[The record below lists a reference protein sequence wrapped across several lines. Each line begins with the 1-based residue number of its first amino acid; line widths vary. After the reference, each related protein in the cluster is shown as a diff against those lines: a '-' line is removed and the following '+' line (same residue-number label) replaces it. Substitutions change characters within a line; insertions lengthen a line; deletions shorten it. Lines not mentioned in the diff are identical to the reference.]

1 MITEKQ
7 NLKRYTNISDAI
19 YDYAKSLENHFETN
33 IEIKKDTEIHSI
45 DYTKLTQVAIF
56 NQAKEM
62 FNKIGQRVFKN
73 NNEII
78 YVSNSDI
85 KESIAKTIRNIEQKK
100 IIAEHMEV
108 FANLDKIIE
117 NGIKIA
123 TANERKGR
131 YQNLNWDYYA
141 TPIKIDGKKYIVE
154 FDTLLRERNEK
165 HFRLQRIYS
174 LENAIKKQAVPTGRV
189 DNQRLDRFVEQPVSN
204 NDNNTL

>member
-7 NLKRYTNISDAI
+7 NLKHYTNISDAI
-19 YDYAKSLENHFETN
+19 YDFAKSLENHFETN
-33 IEIKKDTEIHSI
+33 IEIKKDKEIHSI
-45 DYTKLTQVAIF
+45 DLTQVAIF

-62 FNKIGQRVFKN
+62 FGKIGRKVFKN
-73 NNEII
+73 NNETI
-78 YVSNSDI
+78 YVSNSV
-85 KESIAKTIRNIEQKK
+85 KESIAKTIRNNEQKK

-131 YQNLNWDYYA
+131 YQNLKWDYYA

-174 LENAIKKQAVPTGRV
+174 LENVIKKQAIPTGRV
-189 DNQRLDRFVEQPVSN
+189 DNQRLDRFVEQPVSD
-204 NDNNTL
+204 NDNSTP

>member
-7 NLKRYTNISDAI
+7 NLKHYTKISDAI

-33 IEIKKDTEIHSI
+33 IEIKKNKKIHSI

-62 FNKIGQRVFKN
+62 FGKIGQRIFQN

-85 KESIAKTIRNIEQKK
+85 KESIAKTIRNNEQKK

-108 FANLDKIIE
+108 FSHLDKIIE
-117 NGIKIA
+117 QGIKIA

-154 FDTLLRERNEK
+154 FDTVIKSEDSQK

-174 LENAIKKQAVPTGRV
+174 LENAIKKQAAPTGM
-189 DNQRLDRFVEQPVSN
+189 VEN
-204 NDNNTL
+204 NY